1 MSQYFEIHPTHPQA
15 RLVRQAAQIVRQG
28 GVICYP
34 TDSTYAFGCHLG
46 DKAALDRIRALRQ
59 LDRRHLL
66 SLVCHDL
73 SVIATYAQVDNSQYR
88 LLRRFTPGPYTFVL
102 KASREVPKRL
112 LQEGRKTLGL
122 RVPEHPVT
130 LALLAELGEPML
142 STTASLPPDN
152 EPLTDAVDI
161 REKLQKRVDIVVDA
175 GACGVAPTTIVD
187 LTLQPP
193 VILRKGLGDWDE

>member
-15 RLVRQAAQIVRQG
+15 RLVRQAAEIVRQG

-161 REKLQKRVDIVVDA
+161 RERLQKRIDIVVDA

>member
-15 RLVRQAAQIVRQG
+15 RLVRQAAEIVRRG

-46 DKAALDRIRALRQ
+46 DKAALDRIRALRK

-66 SLVCHDL
+66 TLVCHDL
-73 SVIATYAQVDNSQYR
+73 SVIASYAQVDNSQYR

-102 KASREVPKRL
+102 QASREVPKRL
-112 LQEGRKTLGL
+112 LQEGRKTIGL

-142 STTASLPPDN
+142 STTAALPPDN
-152 EPLTDAVDI
+152 DPLDDAQAI
-161 REKLQKRVDIVVDA
+161 RERLQKRVELVVDA
-175 GACGVAPTTIVD
+175 GACGTESTTIVD

>member
-1 MSQYFEIHPTHPQA
+1 MSQYFDIHPTHPQA
-15 RLVRQAAQIVRQG
+15 RLIRQAADIVRKG

-46 DKAALDRIRALRQ
+46 DKTALERIRALRQ
-59 LDRRHLL
+59 LDKRHLL

-102 KASREVPKRL
+102 QASREVPKRL
-112 LQEGRKTLGL
+112 LQEGRKTIGL

-142 STTASLPPDN
+142 STTAALPPDN
-152 EPLTDAVDI
+152 EPLTDALDI
-161 REKLQKRVDIVVDA
+161 REQLQKRLDVVVDA
-175 GACGVAPTTIVD
+175 GACGTESTTIVD

-193 VILRKGLGDWDE
+193 VILRKGLGDWDD

>member
-15 RLVRQAAQIVRQG
+15 RLVRQAAEIVRRG

-46 DKAALDRIRALRQ
+46 DKGALERIRALRQ

-66 SLVCHDL
+66 TLVCHDL
-73 SVIATYAQVDNSQYR
+73 SVIASYAQVDNSQYR

-102 KASREVPKRL
+102 QASREVPKRL
-112 LQEGRKTLGL
+112 LQEGRKTIGL
-122 RVPEHPVT
+122 RVPEHPVS

-142 STTASLPPDN
+142 STTAALPPDN
-152 EPLTDAVDI
+152 EPLVDAQEI
-161 REKLQKRVDIVVDA
+161 RERLQKRVELVIDA
-175 GACGVAPTTIVD
+175 GACGIESTTIVD

>member
-15 RLVRQAAQIVRQG
+15 RLVRQAAEIVRRG
-28 GVICYP
+28 GVICCP

-46 DKAALDRIRALRQ
+46 DKAALDRIRALRK

-66 SLVCHDL
+66 TLVCHDL
-73 SVIATYAQVDNSQYR
+73 SVIASYAQVDNSQYR

-102 KASREVPKRL
+102 QASREVPKRL
-112 LQEGRKTLGL
+112 LQEGRKTIGL

-142 STTASLPPDN
+142 STTAALPPDN
-152 EPLTDAVDI
+152 DPLDDAQAI
-161 REKLQKRVDIVVDA
+161 RERLQKRVELVVDA
-175 GACGVAPTTIVD
+175 GACGTESTTIVD